1 MPPRLYHTKSKTGC
15 LRCRTRR
22 VKCDE
27 TQPTCGGCT
36 RHGVDCVYDRRP
48 GSPSPKPG
56 RGLKTEPDTFFQ
68 ETQERRHRELRLLHV
83 FVTQVCPYIP
93 GTHIPKLLEIWTV
106 RVPEMALGYEPLL
119 HAILGFSCLYE
130 ATCKHSVAAER
141 LHWRARYLEKTL
153 QAHRAALGH
162 FTRENADA
170 VSFTTV
176 VITLDAF
183 AHLQERDLSGPYEPP
198 MDWLQLSR
206 GIGDVCKCALALLQD
221 DKDALIWPLVHTSI
235 DTIRMRKS
243 DDLPTLGTL
252 SHLLVPV
259 GSEDLGDAIDEEAYR
274 ETVRLLEWIAS
285 GREAGEPLNMFC
297 RRLTYLSTLLP
308 ARYVELLSMK
318 QPRALVLL
326 AHVFALCSY
335 ASDMWWVGGSARQE
349 IKALQE
355 SGLLDGPEWEAMM
368 RWPASIVAGEQS
380 PLLSEY
386 HEIAVD

>member
-22 VKCDE
+22 VK
-27 TQPTCGGCT
+27 GGCT
-36 RHGVDCVYDRRP
+36 RHGVACVYDRRP
-48 GSPSPKPG
+48 NSASPKPD
-56 RGLKTEPDTFFQ
+56 RRLKTEPDTFFH
-68 ETQERRHRELRLLHV
+68 ETRERRHRELRLLHV

-130 ATCKHSVAAER
+130 AMCIHEVAAER
-141 LHWRARYLEKTL
+141 FHWRARYLEKTL
-153 QAHRAALGH
+153 QAHRTALGH

-176 VITLDAF
+176 VLTLDAF
-183 AHLQERDLSGPYEPP
+183 AHLRERDLSGPYEPP

-221 DKDALIWPLVHTSI
+221 GKDALIWPLIHTSI
-235 DTIRMRKS
+235 DTIRMSKS

-252 SHLLVPV
+252 SNLLVPV
-259 GSEDLGDAIDEEAYR
+259 GSEALSDVADVAAYQ
-274 ETVRLLEWIAS
+274 ETVRLLEWLAS
-285 GREAGEPLNMFC
+285 GREAGEPLNIFC
-297 RRLTYLSTLLP
+297 RRLTALSTLLP

-326 AHVFALCSY
+326 AHIFAFCSF
-335 ASDMWWVGGSARQE
+335 ASEMWWVGDSARQE
-349 IKALQE
+349 IKAVQE
-355 SGLLDGPEWEAMM
+355 SGLLDRPEWEAMM

-380 PLLSEY
+380 PYLSEY